1 MKHKGE
7 RNLKRRCG
15 SMGEGWYADFTMGK
29 KRVRGFGG
37 YSLEAARNELARLR
51 LLKLDEV
58 RGLKKPV
65 GDVLFEVH
73 ADEFLE
79 LYSKQN
85 KRSWARDELSLSH
98 LKDFFRGKLLLEVTA
113 ELIEKYKAKRRADII
128 EPRGKKKKSKKPRLT
143 SPSTINRELACLKTC
158 LTKAVEWGKLNLSPA
173 AKVKK
178 FREANGRERYLTVD
192 EAKRLLAESS
202 DELRPVVIVAL
213 STGMRKNEVLS
224 LRWKDVDFVKGFVHI
239 SDSKSG
245 QGRNIPMNG
254 LTFETLHAMDRS
266 REFVFE
272 NPETKTHVQDVK
284 TGFKAACRR
293 AGIGGLR
300 FHDLRH
306 TAASRMVEAGI
317 DLVTVS
323 KILGHASIQ
332 MTMRYSHPTPE
343 NMKLAVQKLGEFL
356 GQSRQKVDSIQI
368 PKPLSV
374 SKHDN

>member
-1 MKHKGE
+1 MKEK
-7 RNLKRRCG
+7 NLKRRDG
-15 SMGEGWYADFTMGK
+15 PMGQGWYLDFTFHGK
-29 KRVRGFGG
+29 RARAFGG
-37 YSLEAARNELARLR
+37 YNLEAARNELARLR

-85 KRSWARDELSLSH
+85 KRSWARDELSLNH
-98 LKDFFRGKLLLEVTA
+98 LKDFFRGKLLSEVTS

-128 EPRGKKKKSKKPRLT
+128 KPRGKKKKSKPKEPRLI

-158 LTKAVEWGKLNLSPA
+158 LTKAVEWAKLDRSPA
-173 AKVKK
+173 TKVKK
-178 FREANGRERYLTVD
+178 FREANSRERYLTVD
-192 EAKRLLAESS
+192 EAKRLLAEAG
-202 DELRPVVIVAL
+202 DELRPVLIVAL
-213 STGMRKNEVLS
+213 STGMRKNEILS
-224 LRWKDVDFVKGFVHI
+224 LRWKDADFVKGFIHI

-272 NPETKTHVQDVK
+272 NPETRTHVRDVK
-284 TGFKAACRR
+284 TGFRAACRR

-343 NMKLAVQKLGEFL
+343 NMRLAVQKLGEFL
-356 GQSRQKVDSIQI
+356 GQTRQKVDSVQI